1 MNRNHNEI
9 LQDDEAFTG
18 LAATSPHDPN
28 YQFYYHQTG
37 SIYNGL
43 GYGAYLTL
51 DNANLYSNQRGTG
64 PLTTWGKTR
73 ENYSS
78 ERAADQLTRSG
89 YTHNGDN
96 VFHQPA
102 DLTFS
107 FLTQE
112 ALDVIGRTGTGNNAN
127 KGLEPLTEAA
137 KSQALK
143 SMQAWAD
150 VANVTFTE
158 AQSTDLNHRA
168 DITFAYYT
176 QKADGRAADDNA
188 FGYYPAT
195 SDPADDNSYAG
206 TVWFNKGFLTHQAP
220 VPGDFS
226 SQTFTHEIGHALGLM
241 HPGDYDASDDKDPTY
256 IDDAVY
262 YQDSVQYSIMS
273 YFSGN
278 NTGSDTKGVNGYG
291 PMIDDI
297 AAMQKLYGAN
307 METRTGDSVYGFNSN
322 TGRDFL
328 TATADN
334 GKPVNFAVWDAG
346 GNDTL
351 DFSGYSQQQLINLND
366 GAFSSVGGG
375 TQNVSI
381 ANNAV
386 IENAIGGS
394 GRDVLIGNE
403 QDNLLAGNAGSDM
416 LYGGLGADH
425 LWGGKDANN
434 FADYFVYLNANESTT
449 TAFDVIE
456 DFEHGVDKIDL
467 SGLRFNNS
475 LSELRLIDSADS
487 FSGQKGE
494 FKLNFDT
501 FNGTT
506 DLLLNTHNDSYA
518 ADFKIQV
525 VGQVEQS
532 DILFA

>member
-37 SIYNGL
+37 STYNGL

-176 QKADGRAADDNA
+176 
-188 FGYYPAT
+188 
-195 SDPADDNSYAG
+195 
-206 TVWFNKGFLTHQAP
+206 
-220 VPGDFS
+220 
-226 SQTFTHEIGHALGLM
+226 
-241 HPGDYDASDDKDPTY
+241 
-256 IDDAVY
+256 
-262 YQDSVQYSIMS
+262 
-273 YFSGN
+273 
-278 NTGSDTKGVNGYG
+278 
-291 PMIDDI
+291 
-297 AAMQKLYGAN
+297 
-307 METRTGDSVYGFNSN
+307 
-322 TGRDFL
+322 
-328 TATADN
+328 
-334 GKPVNFAVWDAG
+334 
-346 GNDTL
+346 
-351 DFSGYSQQQLINLND
+351 
-366 GAFSSVGGG
+366 
-375 TQNVSI
+375 
-381 ANNAV
+381 
-386 IENAIGGS
+386 
-394 GRDVLIGNE
+394 
-403 QDNLLAGNAGSDM
+403 
-416 LYGGLGADH
+416 
-425 LWGGKDANN
+425 
-434 FADYFVYLNANESTT
+434 
-449 TAFDVIE
+449 
-456 DFEHGVDKIDL
+456 
-467 SGLRFNNS
+467 
-475 LSELRLIDSADS
+475 
-487 FSGQKGE
+487 
-494 FKLNFDT
+494 
-501 FNGTT
+501 
-506 DLLLNTHNDSYA
+506 
-518 ADFKIQV
+518 
-525 VGQVEQS
+525 
-532 DILFA
+532 